1 MDIEQQGPVVVL
13 GAAGAIGSH
22 VVDALVARGR
32 AVRAVTRSPRP
43 PRPGV
48 DAVVADLRDPAALRA
63 AVAGASVVVH
73 AAQPAYTRWAAEFPA
88 LTTAIADAAV
98 GSRLVFADN
107 LYAYGPVDGPLHEDL
122 PHGATGVKGRVRSRM
137 AEELL
142 RRDQDV
148 VVARVSDYYGPR
160 GLLSTAGS
168 TLFGPAIAGQPVR
181 LIGSADQPHSWH
193 YLPDVG
199 RALVDLADAPQAT
212 GRVWHV
218 PAADPLTQRELV
230 TAAAAAAGVPPRVS
244 VLPGPLHAA
253 LATVHPMLRE
263 LRETR
268 YQFTAPFVVDASRYA
283 REIGPFEPTPHA
295 TAVAATV
302 DWFRADR
309 ARGEAA

>member
-1 MDIEQQGPVVVL
+1 MERNTDPVVVL

-22 VVDALVARGR
+22 VVDALMARGR
-32 AVRAVTRSPRP
+32 PVRAVTRTSRP
-43 PRPGV
+43 HRAGV
-48 DAVVADLRDPAALRA
+48 ESVVADLLDPAALRA
-63 AVAGASVVVH
+63 AAADATVIVH

-88 LTTAIADAAV
+88 LTSAIADAAT
-98 GSRLVFADN
+98 GARLVFADN
-107 LYAYGPVDGPLHEDL
+107 LYSCGPVDGPLTEEL
-122 PHGATGVKGRVRSRM
+122 PAAAVGVKGRVRSRM
-137 AEELL
+137 AQELL
-142 RRDQDV
+142 QRDQDV
-148 VVARVSDYYGPR
+148 VIARMSDYYGPR

-168 TLFGPAIAGQPVR
+168 TLFEPAIAGRMVR
-181 LIGSADQPHSWH
+181 LIGSADQPHTWH

-199 RALVDLADAPQAT
+199 RALVELADAPQAT

-230 TAAAAAAGVPPRVS
+230 AAVAAAAGVPPRVS

-253 LATVHPMLRE
+253 LAMVHPMLRE

-268 YQFTAPFVVDASRYA
+268 YQFAAPFVVDASRFT

-302 DWFRADR
+302 DWFRA
-309 ARGEAA
+309 AA